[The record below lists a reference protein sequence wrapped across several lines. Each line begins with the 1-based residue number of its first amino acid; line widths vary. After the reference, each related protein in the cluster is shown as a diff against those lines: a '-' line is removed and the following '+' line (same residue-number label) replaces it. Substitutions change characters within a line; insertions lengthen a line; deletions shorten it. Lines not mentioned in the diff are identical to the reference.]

1 MARPQI
7 SRHKQ
12 AMSKQESAGISNV
25 DRDSLHILPL
35 SILPVKTKALKR
47 ARLIKN
53 ARLESVVE
61 FFDDLHSGSGQ
72 VEIEAL
78 GGQFDWPQTPSH
90 PDLIIMRKL
99 GELPSY
105 DVYSLRIALRQHGID
120 VNNVE
125 SLKLSEEKA
134 QELKDYM
141 TSFTHPLIM
150 EIYGD
155 SDVDIQN
162 FADIVALFREPDIKK
177 AREKLEIMAGK
188 LNIELQEVPRFLE
201 DYGDIFLS
209 FSYYRQCLDQIG
221 PVIEEF
227 LKSLKEIRGNW
238 QLKSDANLMKTCER
252 MDSIFNELLATIT
265 SRFETFDRSTKNMW
279 DNITAGRFRQVEKLI
294 GSYHTTI
301 GGELC
306 SLGVKMNAWHRL
318 FPTPDSGG
326 PVKRSEFIMSD
337 MKQGI
342 EKIRLIERSA
352 PVLLNPD

>member
-1 MARPQI
+1 
-7 SRHKQ
+7 
-12 AMSKQESAGISNV
+12 MSEQESAGISNV

-35 SILPVKTKALKR
+35 SILPVETKALKR

-90 PDLIIMRKL
+90 PDLILMRKL

-125 SLKLSEEKA
+125 SLKLSEAKA

-150 EIYGD
+150 EVYGD
-155 SDVDIQN
+155 SDVEIQN

-177 AREKLEIMAGK
+177 AREKLEVMAGK
-188 LNIELQEVPRFLE
+188 LDIKLEEVPRFLE

-209 FSYYRQCLDQIG
+209 FSYYRQCLDQVG

-227 LKSLKEIRGNW
+227 LKSLKEIRENW

-252 MDSIFNELLATIT
+252 MDSIFNTLLATIT

-279 DNITAGRFRQVEKLI
+279 DNITAERFRQVEELI

-326 PVKRSEFIMSD
+326 SVKRSEFIMSD

-352 PVLLNPD
+352 PVLQNPD

>member
-1 MARPQI
+1 
-7 SRHKQ
+7 
-12 AMSKQESAGISNV
+12 MSEQESAGISNV

-35 SILPVKTKALKR
+35 SILPVETKALKR

-90 PDLIIMRKL
+90 PDLILMRKL

-125 SLKLSEEKA
+125 SLKLSEAKA

-150 EIYGD
+150 EVYGD
-155 SDVDIQN
+155 SDVEIQN

-177 AREKLEIMAGK
+177 AREKLEVMAGK
-188 LNIELQEVPRFLE
+188 LDIKLEEVPRFLE

-209 FSYYRQCLDQIG
+209 FSYYRQCLDQVG

-227 LKSLKEIRGNW
+227 LKSLKEIRENW

-252 MDSIFNELLATIT
+252 MDSIFNTLLATIT

-279 DNITAGRFRQVEKLI
+279 DNITAERFRQVEELI

-352 PVLLNPD
+352 PVLQNPD

>member
-1 MARPQI
+1 
-7 SRHKQ
+7 
-12 AMSKQESAGISNV
+12 MSEQESAGISNV

-35 SILPVKTKALKR
+35 SILPVETKALKR

-90 PDLIIMRKL
+90 PDLILMRKL

-125 SLKLSEEKA
+125 SLKLSEAKA

-150 EIYGD
+150 EVYGD
-155 SDVDIQN
+155 SDVEIQN

-177 AREKLEIMAGK
+177 AREKLEVMAGK
-188 LNIELQEVPRFLE
+188 LDIKLEEVPRFLE

-209 FSYYRQCLDQIG
+209 FSYYRQCLDQVG

-227 LKSLKEIRGNW
+227 LKSLKEIRENW

-252 MDSIFNELLATIT
+252 MDSIFNTLLATIT
-265 SRFETFDRSTKNMW
+265 SRFETFDRSTKHMW
-279 DNITAGRFRQVEKLI
+279 DNITAERFRQVEELI

-352 PVLLNPD
+352 PVLQNPD

>member
-1 MARPQI
+1 
-7 SRHKQ
+7 
-12 AMSKQESAGISNV
+12 MSKQESAEISNV

-35 SILPVKTKALKR
+35 SILPVETKALKK

-78 GGQFDWPQTPSH
+78 GGQFDWPETPSH
-90 PDLIIMRKL
+90 PDLILMRKL
-99 GELPSY
+99 GQLPSY
-105 DVYSLRIALRQHGID
+105 DVYSLRILLRQHGID
-120 VNNVE
+120 VDNLQ
-125 SLKLSEEKA
+125 SLKLSAEKA

-141 TSFTHPLIM
+141 TTFTHPLIM

-177 AREKLEIMAGK
+177 AREKLEVMAGK
-188 LNIELQEVPRFLE
+188 LDIKLQEVPRFLE

-209 FSYYRQCLDQIG
+209 FSYYRQCLDQVG

-238 QLKSDANLMKTCER
+238 QLKSDANLIKTCER
-252 MDSIFNELLATIT
+252 MDSIFNKLLATIT
-265 SRFETFDRSTKNMW
+265 RRFETFDRSTKDMW
-279 DNITAGRFRQVEKLI
+279 DNITAERFRQVEELI

-352 PVLLNPD
+352 PVLPNPD

>member
-1 MARPQI
+1 
-7 SRHKQ
+7 
-12 AMSKQESAGISNV
+12 MSKQESAEISNV

-35 SILPVKTKALKR
+35 SILPVETKALKK

-78 GGQFDWPQTPSH
+78 GGQFDWPETPSH
-90 PDLIIMRKL
+90 PDLILMRKL
-99 GELPSY
+99 GQLPSY
-105 DVYSLRIALRQHGID
+105 DVYSLRILLRQHGID
-120 VNNVE
+120 VDNVG
-125 SLKLSEEKA
+125 SLKLSAEKA

-141 TSFTHPLIM
+141 TTFTHPLIM

-177 AREKLEIMAGK
+177 AREKLEVMAGK
-188 LNIELQEVPRFLE
+188 LDIKLQEVPRFLE

-209 FSYYRQCLDQIG
+209 FSYYRQCLDQVG

-238 QLKSDANLMKTCER
+238 QLKSDANLIKTCER
-252 MDSIFNELLATIT
+252 MDSIFNKLLATIT
-265 SRFETFDRSTKNMW
+265 HRFETFDRSTKDMW
-279 DNITAGRFRQVEKLI
+279 DNITAERFRQVEELI

-352 PVLLNPD
+352 PVLPNPD

>member
-1 MARPQI
+1 
-7 SRHKQ
+7 
-12 AMSKQESAGISNV
+12 MSKQESAEISNV

-35 SILPVKTKALKR
+35 SILPVETKALKK

-90 PDLIIMRKL
+90 PDLVLMRKL
-99 GELPSY
+99 GQLPSY
-105 DVYSLRIALRQHGID
+105 DVYSLRILLRQHGID
-120 VNNVE
+120 VDNVG
-125 SLKLSEEKA
+125 SLKLSAEKA

-141 TSFTHPLIM
+141 TTFTHPLIM

-177 AREKLEIMAGK
+177 AREKLEVMAGK
-188 LNIELQEVPRFLE
+188 LDIKLQEVPRFLE

-209 FSYYRQCLDQIG
+209 FSYYRQCLDQVG

-238 QLKSDANLMKTCER
+238 QLKSDANLIKTCER
-252 MDSIFNELLATIT
+252 MDSIFNKLLATIT
-265 SRFETFDRSTKNMW
+265 HRFETFDRSTKDMW
-279 DNITAGRFRQVEKLI
+279 DNITAERFRQVEELI

-352 PVLLNPD
+352 PVLPNPD

>member
-1 MARPQI
+1 
-7 SRHKQ
+7 
-12 AMSKQESAGISNV
+12 MSKQESAEISNV

-35 SILPVKTKALKR
+35 SILPVETKALKK

-90 PDLIIMRKL
+90 PDLILMRKL
-99 GELPSY
+99 GQLPSY
-105 DVYSLRIALRQHGID
+105 DVYSLRILLRQHGID
-120 VNNVE
+120 VDNLQ
-125 SLKLSEEKA
+125 SLKLSAEKA

-141 TSFTHPLIM
+141 TTFTHPLIM

-177 AREKLEIMAGK
+177 AREKLEVMAGK
-188 LNIELQEVPRFLE
+188 LDIKLQEVPRFLE

-209 FSYYRQCLDQIG
+209 FSYYRQCLDQVG

-238 QLKSDANLMKTCER
+238 QLKSDANLIKTCER
-252 MDSIFNELLATIT
+252 MDSIFNKLLATIT
-265 SRFETFDRSTKNMW
+265 HRFETFDRSTKDMW
-279 DNITAGRFRQVEKLI
+279 DNITAERFRQVEELI

-352 PVLLNPD
+352 PVLPNPD

>member
-1 MARPQI
+1 
-7 SRHKQ
+7 
-12 AMSKQESAGISNV
+12 MSKQESAEISNV

-35 SILPVKTKALKR
+35 SILPVETKALKK

-78 GGQFDWPQTPSH
+78 GGQFDWPETPSH
-90 PDLIIMRKL
+90 PDLILMRKL
-99 GELPSY
+99 GQLPSY

-120 VNNVE
+120 VDNVG
-125 SLKLSEEKA
+125 SLKLSAEKA

-141 TSFTHPLIM
+141 TTFTHPLIM

-177 AREKLEIMAGK
+177 AREKLEVMAGK
-188 LNIELQEVPRFLE
+188 LDIKLQEVPRFLE

-209 FSYYRQCLDQIG
+209 FSYYRQCLDQVG

-238 QLKSDANLMKTCER
+238 QLKSDANLIKTCER
-252 MDSIFNELLATIT
+252 MDSIFNKLLATIT
-265 SRFETFDRSTKNMW
+265 HRFETFDRSTKDMW
-279 DNITAGRFRQVEKLI
+279 DNITAERFRQVEELI

-352 PVLLNPD
+352 PVLPNPD

>member
-1 MARPQI
+1 
-7 SRHKQ
+7 
-12 AMSKQESAGISNV
+12 MSKQESAEISNV

-35 SILPVKTKALKR
+35 SILPVETKALKK

-78 GGQFDWPQTPSH
+78 GGQFDWPETPSH
-90 PDLIIMRKL
+90 PDLILMRKL
-99 GELPSY
+99 GQLPSY
-105 DVYSLRIALRQHGID
+105 DVYSLRILLRQHGID
-120 VNNVE
+120 VDNLQ
-125 SLKLSEEKA
+125 SLKLSAEKA

-141 TSFTHPLIM
+141 TTFTHPLIM

-177 AREKLEIMAGK
+177 AREKLEVMAGK
-188 LNIELQEVPRFLE
+188 LDIKLQEVPRFLE

-209 FSYYRQCLDQIG
+209 FSYYRQCLDQVG

-238 QLKSDANLMKTCER
+238 QLKSDANLIKTCER
-252 MDSIFNELLATIT
+252 MDSIFNKLLATIT
-265 SRFETFDRSTKNMW
+265 HRFETFDRSTKDMW
-279 DNITAGRFRQVEKLI
+279 DNITAERFRQVEELI

-352 PVLLNPD
+352 PVLPNPD

>member
-1 MARPQI
+1 
-7 SRHKQ
+7 
-12 AMSKQESAGISNV
+12 MSKQESAEISNV

-35 SILPVKTKALKR
+35 SILPVETKALKK

-78 GGQFDWPQTPSH
+78 GGQFDWPETPSH
-90 PDLIIMRKL
+90 PDLILMRKL
-99 GELPSY
+99 GQLPSY
-105 DVYSLRIALRQHGID
+105 DVYSLRILLRQHGID
-120 VNNVE
+120 VDNVQ
-125 SLKLSEEKA
+125 SLKLSAEKA

-141 TSFTHPLIM
+141 TTFTHPLIM

-177 AREKLEIMAGK
+177 AREKLEVMAGK
-188 LNIELQEVPRFLE
+188 LDIKLQEVPRFLE

-209 FSYYRQCLDQIG
+209 FSYYRQCLDQVG

-238 QLKSDANLMKTCER
+238 QLKSDANLIKTCER
-252 MDSIFNELLATIT
+252 MDSIFNKLLATIT
-265 SRFETFDRSTKNMW
+265 HRFETFDRSTKDMW
-279 DNITAGRFRQVEKLI
+279 DNITAERFRQVEELI

-352 PVLLNPD
+352 PVLPNPD